1 MFGTFNVGWSI
12 IWTTRKD
19 SYKTGMNKKCI
30 VLTAD
35 EGQNMESTIANLQR
49 VLVQNVLQGFFL
61 EQTI

>member
-1 MFGTFNVGWSI
+1 
-12 IWTTRKD
+12 
-19 SYKTGMNKKCI
+19 MNKKCI